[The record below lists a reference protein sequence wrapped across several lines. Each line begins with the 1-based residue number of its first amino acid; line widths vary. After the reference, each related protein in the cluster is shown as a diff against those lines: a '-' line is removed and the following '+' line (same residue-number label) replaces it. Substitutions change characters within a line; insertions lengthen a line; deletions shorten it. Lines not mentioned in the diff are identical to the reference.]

1 MGTLYWNDWAFIV
14 IVAIIFLVSLAEV
27 IEGWNDE
34 DRNMGCLRFK
44 SQIEQ
49 RFCRFL
55 LTVVCPTIYIVVAF
69 DYIIRHNFAS
79 ENIGSTIILGII
91 LLIARFVIESL
102 LYIILYTVLVLL
114 YWGRTLFRK
123 ETWVRF
129 KNWLLN
135 N

>member
-14 IVAIIFLVSLAEV
+14 IVAIIFSVSLAEV
-27 IEGWNDE
+27 IEGWNDD

-49 RFCRFL
+49 RICRIL

-102 LYIILYTVLVLL
+102 LYIILFTVLVLL
-114 YWGRTLFRK
+114 YWGRTLFSK
-123 ETWVRF
+123 DTWVRF
-129 KNWLLN
+129 KNWLWN